1 MFVVADGTGG
11 CHNDDLKFHQWLQIV
26 HDDNS
31 NVETLWKRCV
41 VLYPGPLNLRD
52 TFLQLS

>member
-41 VLYPGPLNLRD
+41 ALYPGPFNLRD